1 MAKKGIMYRIL
12 PFNGIW
18 NNRDVSEVVNNA
30 MNGKINATGEI
41 LMDSNEVTLT
51 DERISPT
58 SVILFSAR
66 SNSTFG
72 LPFVK
77 SKTKGSA
84 IIGYSSGEAP
94 SGSSDLPTKAIF
106 LWDSPEI
113 PIGYQVCDGT
123 NDTPDLRDKFIM
135 SAGATYGINTT
146 GGSADAIVVTHSH
159 GVTINEKTGLNGWWD
174 FKNRG
179 GSSYGTPILAN
190 SSGGKFTHTN
200 RSNSGSYGEGYRGE
214 SGSGSSRANI
224 NVNHNH
230 TGSVANSGSD
240 GKNKNLPPY
249 KTLYYITKI
258 PASST
263 KATEE
268 ESIFDYVV
276 LG

>member
-1 MAKKGIMYRIL
+1 MHRIL
-12 PFNGIW
+12 PFNGAW
-18 NNRDVSEVVNNA
+18 TNRDVSEVTNGI

-41 LMDSNEVTLT
+41 LMDSAEVILT
-51 DERISPT
+51 DERIAPT

-77 SKTKGSA
+77 SKSKGSA
-84 IIGYSSGEAP
+84 VIGYSSGETP
-94 SGSSDLPTKAIF
+94 SGSSDLPSKAIF

-123 NDTPDLRDKFIM
+123 NETPDLRDKFIL

-146 GGSADAIVVTHSH
+146 GGSADAVVVSHSH
-159 GVTINEKTGLNGWWD
+159 SVTINNSSGLSGWWD

-179 GSSYGTPILAN
+179 GSSFATPILAN
-190 SSGGKFTHTN
+190 SSGGKFSHTN

-230 TGSVANSGSD
+230 SGSVSNSGDS
-240 GKNKNLPPY
+240 GKDKNLPPY